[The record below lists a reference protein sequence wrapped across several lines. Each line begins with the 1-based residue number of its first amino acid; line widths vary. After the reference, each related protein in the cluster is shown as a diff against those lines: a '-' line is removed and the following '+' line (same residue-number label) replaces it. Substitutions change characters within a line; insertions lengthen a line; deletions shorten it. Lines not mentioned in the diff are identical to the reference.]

1 MENTKSTVNVIKGIN
16 FLKDCT
22 KSLMLANNVTEY
34 QDGMIISH
42 VTYNENITAN
52 THKVHK
58 ATITHDGT
66 LSFFYD
72 KLDDMF
78 WDFAA
83 RTLKPSEY
91 IGCSSE
97 ELSKISY
104 LIGDVIVEQEYN
116 VPTEKLFPMMRQTI
130 TIPYE
135 VIINES
141 K

>member
-1 MENTKSTVNVIKGIN
+1 METPKNTVNVIKGIN
-16 FLKDCT
+16 FLEGCT
-22 KSLMLANNVTEY
+22 KDIMLANNFRHR
-34 QDGMIISH
+34 DKMIVSH
-42 VTYNENITAN
+42 LSYDENITAD
-52 THKVHK
+52 THKYHK

-66 LSFFYD
+66 LSFFYY

-78 WDFAA
+78 WDFVTRA
-83 RTLKPSEY
+83 LVPLEY
-91 IGCSSE
+91 KDCSSE

-104 LIGDVIVEQEYN
+104 LIGDVTVEQEYN
-116 VPTEKLFPMMRQTI
+116 VPTEKPFPMMRQTI